1 MQIQVLPV
9 QAILQVQTAIQE
21 ITQQV
26 PEAAAHHLLIVTAG
40 AILRTVTAVQTI
52 IAAAII
58 IIIVRVHRAHIQ
70 QAVTQE
76 AVQVVVQ
83 VVVLEVVPV
92 VHVVQAEAVEV
103 DDNISISNFQ
113 YQISKIDKKT

>member
-52 IAAAII
+52 IAAAI

>member
-52 IAAAII
+52 IAAA

>member
-1 MQIQVLPV
+1 MSIQVLPV
-9 QAILQVQTAIQE
+9 QAILQAQTAIQE
-21 ITQQV
+21 ITQPV

-52 IAAAII
+52 IAEA

-70 QAVTQE
+70 QAITQE
-76 AVQVVVQ
+76 VVQVVVQ
-83 VVVLEVVPV
+83 IVVPV
-92 VHVVQAEAVEV
+92 VHAVQAEAVEV